1 MPLYLICNQKVNK
14 NIHRQTNIHNTFMKI
29 ILHNPAHNGDVF
41 FSSKIVEF
49 IIKNNPT
56 YEFIIAPSCSSILFE
71 HLVSEKVT
79 IETNPHQWNFDY
91 DSYNDCSWKCANNRT
106 DYTGYLYSQHDILW
120 SIHKDDLYINMWQL
134 MIKSNNN
141 CMDLTDKTEFI
152 QKLFKEIHE
161 KTGIVMN
168 FGVFCAG
175 SLCEPEQ
182 NHHSTQGFASQNWC
196 CNTPNHYKELIPE
209 IPQLDISFIRNDIM
223 LPIYKTRIFFFN
235 FMGKSSQETLP
246 PSFNDEYINELINKN
261 PDSIIIVP
269 DTCSIKHTRL
279 ISLLDDYNIQKE
291 ISGRSLVIY
300 ANICN
305 ICDEVH
311 FKNNGG
317 SLFTMNTININNKN
331 VKYYYLNEKDF
342 FYDTMK
348 NCYGLNIVN

>member
-91 DSYNDCSWKCANNRT
+91 DLYNGCSWKCANNGT
-106 DYTGYLYSQHDILW
+106 DHVNYLYTQHDILW

-141 CMDLTDKTEFI
+141 CMDLSDKTEFI
-152 QKLFKEIHE
+152 EKLFKEIHE
-161 KTGIVMN
+161 KTGIMLN
-168 FGVFCAG
+168 F
-175 SLCEPEQ
+175 
-182 NHHSTQGFASQNWC
+182 
-196 CNTPNHYKELIPE
+196 TPNHYKELIPE

-223 LPIYKTRIFFFN
+223 FPIYKTRIFFFN
-235 FMGKSSQETLP
+235 FMGKSSQETLA

-269 DTCSIKHTRL
+269 DTCSIKHARL

-317 SLFTMNTININNKN
+317 SLFTMNTTNINNKN

-342 FYDTMK
+342 FYDTLK

>member
-1 MPLYLICNQKVNK
+1 
-14 NIHRQTNIHNTFMKI
+14 MKI

-41 FSSKIVEF
+41 FSCKIVEF
-49 IIKNNPT
+49 IIKNNPS

-91 DSYNDCSWKCANNRT
+91 DLYNGCSWKCANNGT
-106 DYTGYLYSQHDILW
+106 DHVNYLYTQHDILW
-120 SIHKDDLYINMWQL
+120 SIHNGDLYINMWQF

-161 KTGIVMN
+161 QTGIMLN
-168 FGVFCAG
+168 DPSRHPFGVSG
-175 SLCEPEQ
+175 SG
-182 NHHSTQGFASQNWC
+182 STRF
-196 CNTPNHYKELIPE
+196 TPTHYKELIPE
-209 IPQLDISFIRNDIM
+209 IPQLDISFIHNDIM
-223 LPIYKTRIFFFN
+223 NSIYKTRIFFFN
-235 FMGKSSQETLP
+235 FMGQSSQETLP
-246 PSFNDEYINELINKN
+246 PSFNDEYINELINNN

-279 ISLLDDYNIQKE
+279 ISLFDDYNIQKE
-291 ISGRSLVIY
+291 ISGISLVIY

-331 VKYYYLNEKDF
+331 VKYYYLNDHDF